1 MEHWLGRHAEA
12 HRRLVRA
19 WDDLSDHESAEAAIV
34 QIELAVD
41 GMYELDFEQTLT
53 NGRAA
58 LEVARRLGDSPLI
71 AASAAALALGE
82 ASAGHSPAAREH
94 RDEALEHIDR
104 LPDAVLARQL
114 ETLYYLGWT
123 ENYLERYDHAIAQAQ
138 RGIALART
146 TGEGRLLIPL
156 MLVQG
161 YPFEMQGR
169 VQEAVAMCEGAVEAA
184 RLAANP
190 HYLFWTLFELGWAH
204 YYSGHL
210 GAATDACEESLRIG
224 GRLTKGTM
232 PSAGGGPGWALGVC
246 RFEAGD
252 VQALLD
258 TMAELG
264 DSDLDWAIPVEKC
277 FNWEILALADIAL
290 GRPDSAAAYAAR
302 AEQDGAALDLN
313 LPAAIAARTRA
324 AVALAAG
331 DAGVAVERS
340 RASVAGAAAAGATMQ
355 EAFSRA
361 LLGRALAAAG
371 ERTDA
376 IAELREA
383 ERALDGFGS
392 VRPRDEVRRELR
404 KLGAR
409 SEPRGPAKAGDSG
422 LGSLTKRE
430 LEIAQMV
437 TDRRTNREIAAAL
450 FLSDKTIES
459 HLRNVFMK
467 LGVSS
472 RTEVARTI
480 EREGV
485 GAA

>member
-1 MEHWLGRHAEA
+1 M
-12 HRRLVRA
+12 RA

-34 QIELAVD
+34 QIELAID

-123 ENYLERYDHAIAQAQ
+123 ENYLERYDHAIAHAQ

-210 GAATDACEESLRIG
+210 EAATDACEESLRIG

-371 ERTDA
+371 ERTDGDRGA
-376 IAELREA
+376 ARG
-383 ERALDGFGS
+383 RARARR
-392 VRPRDEVRRELR
+392 VR
-404 KLGAR
+404 LGAPPR
-409 SEPRGPAKAGDSG
+409 RGPSRAAQAGCPQ
-422 LGSLTKRE
+422 R
-430 LEIAQMV
+430 
-437 TDRRTNREIAAAL
+437 AARA
-450 FLSDKTIES
+450 
-459 HLRNVFMK
+459 
-467 LGVSS
+467 G
-472 RTEVARTI
+472 
-480 EREGV
+480 EG
-485 GAA
+485 G

>member
-1 MEHWLGRHAEA
+1 M
-12 HRRLVRA
+12 
-19 WDDLSDHESAEAAIV
+19 
-34 QIELAVD
+34 
-41 GMYELDFEQTLT
+41 
-53 NGRAA
+53 
-58 LEVARRLGDSPLI
+58 
-71 AASAAALALGE
+71 
-82 ASAGHSPAAREH
+82 
-94 RDEALEHIDR
+94 
-104 LPDAVLARQL
+104 LARQL

-123 ENYLERYDHAIAQAQ
+123 ENYLERYDHAIAHAQ

-204 YYSGHL
+204 YYAGHL
-210 GAATDACEESLRIG
+210 EAATDACEESLRIG

-258 TMAELG
+258 TMQELG
-264 DSDLDWAIPVEKC
+264 DADLDWAIPVEKC

-302 AEQDGAALDLN
+302 AEQDGAALDLK

-371 ERTDA
+371 ERTEA

-404 KLGAR
+404 KLGRPQRAAR
-409 SEPRGPAKAGDSG
+409 AGEGGRLGSGLADQTRARDRTAGHRPAHEPRDRCGAVPQRQDDRVAPAERLHEARRLVADRGRADDRARRRWRCVSVAVKPTLDADSARLAE
-422 LGSLTKRE
+422 LGYDQE
-430 LEIAQMV
+430 LDAQPA
-437 TDRRTNREIAAAL
+437 DLRQRRAR
-450 FLSDKTIES
+450 
-459 HLRNVFMK
+459 LRGRSRRSSGCTPSCSSGRWSRARHGSGCCRSRWPASVCCSSSTP
-467 LGVSS
+467 SS
-472 RTEVARTI
+472 RRSSRSPAAPTSGR
-480 EREGV
+480 
-485 GAA
+485 GA